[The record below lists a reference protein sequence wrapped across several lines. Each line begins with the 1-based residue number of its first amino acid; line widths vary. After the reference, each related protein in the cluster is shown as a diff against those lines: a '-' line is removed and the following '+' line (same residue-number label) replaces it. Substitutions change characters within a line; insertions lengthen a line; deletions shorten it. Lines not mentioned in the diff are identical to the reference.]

1 MVAPNDLPEQQVE
14 RPASY
19 RLVSSR
25 FPPITLFEDVA
36 DAEDFEALYQLQ
48 ALTNPRMLAEAGDL
62 GLIPRDEIPF
72 GIRGCSYAVAPF
84 THVNPDGSRFSD
96 GAFGVLYL
104 AESMATAIA
113 EVRYHQQRYLSN
125 VEGLR
130 YDRLVLRG
138 LVCTFSE
145 TLLDLTTLPAD
156 HAIYNPDDYTASQ
169 ALGVAARKSAAARK
183 QSGAKGLTY
192 HSVRKPGATCW
203 ALFTPRGVKSMIQSV
218 HYEMIW
224 DGERVASVSRISKS

>member
-1 MVAPNDLPEQQVE
+1 M
-14 RPASY
+14 
-19 RLVSSR
+19 SSR

-62 GLIPRDEIPF
+62 GLIPREEIPF

-96 GAFGVLYL
+96 GTFGVLYL

-113 EVRYHQQRYLSN
+113 EVRYHQQRYLSR

-130 YDRLVLRG
+130 YDRLVFRG
-138 LVCTFSE
+138 LVCAFSD
-145 TLLDLTTLPAD
+145 TLLDLTTLPPG
-156 HAIYNPDDYTASQ
+156 HAIYAPQDYTASQ
-169 ALGVAARKSAAARK
+169 ALGASTRTR
-183 QSGAKGLTY
+183 GIRGLAY
-192 HSVRKPGATCW
+192 HSVRKSEATCW
-203 ALFTPRGVKSMIQSV
+203 ALFTPRGVKSIVQSA

-224 DGERVASVSRISKS
+224 DGERVSSVSRISKS

>member
-1 MVAPNDLPEQQVE
+1 MVAPLDAPEQRVE
-14 RPASY
+14 QLASY
-19 RLVSSR
+19 RLISSR

-36 DAEDFEALYQLQ
+36 DADDFEALYQLQ
-48 ALTNPRMLAEAGDL
+48 ALTNPRLLAEAGDL

-113 EVRYHQQRYLSN
+113 EVRYHKQRYLSR

-130 YDRLVLRG
+130 YDRLVFRALMCG
-138 LVCTFSE
+138 FSE
-145 TLLDLTTLPAD
+145 TLLDLTRLPPQ
-156 HAIYNPDDYTASQ
+156 HAIYDPEDYSASH
-169 ALGVAARKSAAARK
+169 ALGVAARQR
-183 QSGAKGLTY
+183 GTKGLIY
-192 HSVRKPGATCW
+192 HSVRNPGAICW
-203 ALFTPRGVKSMIQSV
+203 ALFTPRGVKSMVQSA

-224 DGERVASVSRISKS
+224 DGEEISSVHRISKR

>member
-1 MVAPNDLPEQQVE
+1 MVAPLDAPEQRVE
-14 RPASY
+14 QLASY
-19 RLVSSR
+19 RLISSR

-48 ALTNPRMLAEAGDL
+48 ALTNPRLLAEAGDL

-104 AESMATAIA
+104 AESTATAIA
-113 EVRYHQQRYLSN
+113 EVRYHQQRYLSR

-130 YDRLVLRG
+130 YDRLVFRALMCG
-138 LVCTFSE
+138 FSD
-145 TLLDLTTLPAD
+145 TLLNLTVLTPN
-156 HAIYNPDDYTASQ
+156 HAIYHPDDYAASQ
-169 ALGVAARKSAAARK
+169 TLGAAAR
-183 QSGAKGLTY
+183 QRGVKGLTY
-192 HSVRKPGATCW
+192 HSVRKPGSTCW
-203 ALFTPRGVKSMIQSV
+203 ALFSPRGVKSMVQSA
-218 HYEMIW
+218 HYEMVW
-224 DGERVASVSRISKS
+224 DGERISSVSRISKR